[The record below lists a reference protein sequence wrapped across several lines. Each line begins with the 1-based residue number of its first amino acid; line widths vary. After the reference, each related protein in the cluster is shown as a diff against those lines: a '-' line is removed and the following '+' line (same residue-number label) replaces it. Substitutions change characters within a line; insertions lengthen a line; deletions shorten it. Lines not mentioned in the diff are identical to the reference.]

1 MDDGWDG
8 IAAGWRSD
16 VLMMITNCISFFS
29 FVISLGVEGVER
41 ANTLMNVQPMAGRG
55 RPFIETI
62 STGTLY

>member
-1 MDDGWDG
+1 
-8 IAAGWRSD
+8 